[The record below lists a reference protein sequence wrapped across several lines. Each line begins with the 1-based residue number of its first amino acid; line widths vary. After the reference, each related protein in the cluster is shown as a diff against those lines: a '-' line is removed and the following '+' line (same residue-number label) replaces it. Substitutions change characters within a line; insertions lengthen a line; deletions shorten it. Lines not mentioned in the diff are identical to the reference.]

1 MKTLK
6 KIGVLSAGKMGA
18 GVFGAM
24 GVIIGV
30 IYAAIGFVAGGVAM
44 ARGEEG
50 GMLGFALGAG
60 AIILMP
66 LIYIVLGFLYGLFV
80 SFVFNLVAGHLGG
93 VELWFD
99 ED

>member
-1 MKTLK
+1 
-6 KIGVLSAGKMGA
+6 
-18 GVFGAM
+18 
-24 GVIIGV
+24 
-30 IYAAIGFVAGGVAM
+30 
-44 ARGEEG
+44 
-50 GMLGFALGAG
+50 
-60 AIILMP
+60 MP